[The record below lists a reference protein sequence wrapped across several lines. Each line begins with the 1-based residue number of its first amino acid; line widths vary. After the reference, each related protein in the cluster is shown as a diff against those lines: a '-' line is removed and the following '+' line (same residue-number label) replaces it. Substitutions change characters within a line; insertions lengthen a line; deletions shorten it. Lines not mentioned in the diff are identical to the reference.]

1 MRLVCVCTWHLQ
13 LCPSVSVSPH
23 GPVSIRQG
31 EETGQELTAPI
42 NKLCVP
48 GPAVTVG
55 RGTSSGLVIPSLC
68 AVWWESVH

>member
-13 LCPSVSVSPH
+13 RCPSVSVSPRS
-23 GPVSIRQG
+23 PVSISQR

-48 GPAVTVG
+48 GG
-55 RGTSSGLVIPSLC
+55 RQRLRAKVR
-68 AVWWESVH
+68 HQD